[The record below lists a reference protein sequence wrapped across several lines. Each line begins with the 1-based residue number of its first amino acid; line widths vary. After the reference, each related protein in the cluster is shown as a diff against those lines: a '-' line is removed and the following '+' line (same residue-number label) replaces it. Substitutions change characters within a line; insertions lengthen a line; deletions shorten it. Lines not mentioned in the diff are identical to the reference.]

1 MKEHIQV
8 PSIPVVFILFFIASK
23 ELFSYDGERV
33 VIFCILTF
41 VILAYYQLRS
51 GLNLMLKLRTAK
63 IQEEFASVVNLK
75 IKLEKL
81 TKEF

>member
-8 PSIPVVFILFFIASK
+8 PSIPVVFILFFIVSK

-51 GLNLMLKLRTAK
+51 GLNLMLELRTAK